1 MHRRQRLDTG
11 TSTTSIAKVNSAQAA
26 ASVRSAAAA
35 VAPPAWLSWSVW
47 GVAATY
53 YLAAFYLR
61 SSPAVMTTELMR
73 DFGISASQLGNFSAV
88 YFYAYIAMQIP
99 TGVLVDSWG
108 ARRLLIAGSL
118 AAAAGTCLFG
128 ATSSYALASAGR
140 LIVGGATAV
149 GWVVTL
155 KLASHW
161 FPRERFAMLTG
172 LGLMMGNIGAL
183 VAQVPLRLLVE
194 HFGWRAVALGSAGIV
209 LAVGV
214 AAWAFVTNDPVQRG
228 FLSYAPKELQ
238 RTHMTIG
245 QLLREFPAIFTY
257 RNTWLV
263 FLAQGG
269 FVGAMLSF
277 TGLWGPAYLRRRFAL
292 TSTEAAAVCSVMIVC
307 WAIASPIAGQLSDT
321 IGRRKPIY
329 LGGALVA
336 AVGWATLFF
345 TPLPLPAFTV
355 VAAVTSFAC
364 GAVVL
369 GFAFARE
376 SVPVQ
381 LLGTISGAI
390 NVGNM
395 LGPTILQPA
404 IGRVL
409 DRHWAG
415 TMNGGARIYSVDAFQ
430 AGFVMIVG
438 WSVLTC
444 LLIAWTKETH
454 CRPAA

>member
-1 MHRRQRLDTG
+1 VLG
-11 TSTTSIAKVNSAQAA
+11 TATARVT
-26 ASVRSAAAA
+26 
-35 VAPPAWLSWSVW
+35 PPRWLSWSIW
-47 GVAATY
+47 AVAATY

-73 DFGISASQLGNFSAV
+73 DFQIGASQLGNFSAV

-118 AAAAGTCLFG
+118 AAAVGTCLFG
-128 ATSSYALASAGR
+128 ATGSYALASVGR

-155 KLASHW
+155 KLATHW
-161 FPRERFAMLTG
+161 FPRERFAMLSG
-172 LGLMMGNIGAL
+172 LGLMMGNVGAL

-194 HFGWRAVALGSAGIV
+194 QFGWRAVAFGSAAVV
-209 LAVGV
+209 LAVGA
-214 AAWAFVTNDPVQRG
+214 AAWAVVANDPVDKG
-228 FLSYAPKELQ
+228 FRSWAPNELQ
-238 RTHMTIG
+238 RTHLTIG
-245 QLLREFPAIFTY
+245 QLLREFPTIFTY
-257 RNTWLV
+257 RNTWLI

-277 TGLWGPAYLRRRFAL
+277 TGLWGPAYLRQRFTLA
-292 TSTEAAAVCSVMIVC
+292 TTEASAVCSVMIVC
-307 WAIASPIAGQLSDT
+307 WAVASPIAGHLSDA

-336 AVGWATLFF
+336 AAGWSLMFYA
-345 TPLPLPAFTV
+345 PLPLAAFTA

-364 GAVVL
+364 GAVIL
-369 GFAFARE
+369 GFAYAKE
-376 SVPVQ
+376 SVPIQ

-395 LGPTILQPA
+395 LGPTLLQPA
-404 IGRVL
+404 IGKVL
-409 DRHWAG
+409 DQRWVGA
-415 TMNGGARIYSVDAFQ
+415 MNNGVRAYSVDAFQ
-430 AGFVMIVG
+430 SAFVMILA
-438 WSVLTC
+438 WSLLSC
-444 LLIAWTKETH
+444 LLIAFTEETR
-454 CRPAA
+454 CRQAV

>member
-1 MHRRQRLDTG
+1 MT
-11 TSTTSIAKVNSAQAA
+11 
-26 ASVRSAAAA
+26 
-35 VAPPAWLSWSVW
+35 PPSWLSWSVW
-47 GVAATY
+47 IVAATF

-61 SSPAVMTTELMR
+61 TSPAVMTTELMR
-73 DFGISASQLGNFSAV
+73 DFGVSASQLGNFSAV
-88 YFYAYIAMQIP
+88 YFYSYIAMQIP

-118 AAAAGTCLFG
+118 AAAVGTCLFG
-128 ATSSYALASAGR
+128 ATSSYALASVGR

-155 KLASHW
+155 KLATHW
-161 FPRERFAMLTG
+161 FPRERFAMLSG
-172 LGLMMGNIGAL
+172 LGLMMGNVGAL

-194 HFGWRAVALGSAGIV
+194 QFGWRAVALGSAGVI
-209 LAVGV
+209 LAIGS
-214 AAWAFVTNDPVQRG
+214 AAWAFVVNDPLEKG
-228 FLSYAPKELQ
+228 FRSYAPAELQ
-238 RTHMTIG
+238 RTHLTIG
-245 QLLREFPAIFTY
+245 QLTREFPTIFTY
-257 RNTWLV
+257 RNTWLI

-277 TGLWGPAYLRRRFAL
+277 TGLWGPTYLRQRFTLAP
-292 TSTEAAAVCSVMIVC
+292 TEAAAVCSVMIVC
-307 WAIASPIAGQLSDT
+307 WAVASPTAGYLSDK

-329 LGGALVA
+329 FGGALVA
-336 AVGWATLFF
+336 AAGWSTMFYA
-345 TPLPLPAFTV
+345 PLPLAAFSV

-369 GFAFARE
+369 GFAFAKE
-376 SVPVQ
+376 SVPIQ

-409 DRHWAG
+409 DQHWAG
-415 TMNGGARIYSVDAFQ
+415 ALNNGVRVYSVGAFQ
-430 AGFVMIVG
+430 TGFAMIVA
-438 WSVLTC
+438 WSLVSC
-444 LLIAWTKETH
+444 LLIVFTAETR
-454 CRPAA
+454 CRQAA

>member
-1 MHRRQRLDTG
+1 M
-11 TSTTSIAKVNSAQAA
+11 
-26 ASVRSAAAA
+26 
-35 VAPPAWLSWSVW
+35 APSPLLSWSVW
-47 GVAATY
+47 CVAATY

-73 DFGISASQLGNFSAV
+73 DFGISASQLGTFSAV

-118 AAAAGTCLFG
+118 AAAAGTCLFA
-128 ATSSYALASAGR
+128 ATSSYALASVGR

-155 KLASHW
+155 KIAMHW
-161 FPRERFAMLTG
+161 FPRERFAMLSG
-172 LGLMMGNIGAL
+172 LGLMMGNVGAL

-194 HFGWRAVALGSAGIV
+194 EFGWRAVALGSAGVV
-209 LAVGV
+209 LAIGA
-214 AAWAFVTNDPVQRG
+214 AAWAVVANDPLEKGLR
-228 FLSYAPKELQ
+228 SYAPKELQ

-245 QLLREFPAIFTY
+245 ALVREFPTIFTY
-257 RNTWLV
+257 RNTWLI

-277 TGLWGPAYLRRRFAL
+277 TGLWGPTYLRQRFTLA
-292 TSTEAAAVCSVMIVC
+292 STEASAVCSVMIVC
-307 WAIASPIAGQLSDT
+307 WAVASPIAGHLSDR

-329 LGGALVA
+329 CGGALIA
-336 AVGWATLFF
+336 AAGWSTMFF
-345 TPLPLPAFTV
+345 APLPLAAFTV

-369 GFAFARE
+369 GFAFAKE
-376 SVPVQ
+376 SVPIQ

-404 IGRVL
+404 IGMAM

-415 TMNGGARIYSVDAFQ
+415 AMTSGVRAYSVDAFQ
-430 AGFVMIVG
+430 AAFAMIVA
-438 WSVLTC
+438 WSLLSC
-444 LLIAWTKETH
+444 LLTALTDETR
-454 CRPAA
+454 CRQMARD

>member
-1 MHRRQRLDTG
+1 VT
-11 TSTTSIAKVNSAQAA
+11 
-26 ASVRSAAAA
+26 VRSTLAAL
-35 VAPPAWLSWSVW
+35 APPAWLSWSVW
-47 GVAATY
+47 GVAAFY

-108 ARRLLIAGSL
+108 ARRLLIGGAI
-118 AAAAGTCLFG
+118 AAALGTCLFG
-128 ATSSYALASAGR
+128 ATTSYAIASIGR
-140 LIVGGATAV
+140 LIVGAATAV

-155 KLASHW
+155 KLATHW

-172 LGLMMGNIGAL
+172 LGLMMGNVGAL
-183 VAQVPLRLLVE
+183 VAQVPLRVLVE
-194 HFGWRAVALGSAGIV
+194 QFGWRAVAFGSAGVV
-209 LAVGV
+209 LAVG
-214 AAWAFVTNDPVQRG
+214 AATWAFVTNDPLEKG
-228 FLSYAPKELQ
+228 FRSYAPAELQ
-238 RTHMTIG
+238 RTHLTIG
-245 QLLREFPAIFTY
+245 QLLREFPTIFTY
-257 RNTWLV
+257 RNTWLI

-277 TGLWGPAYLRRRFAL
+277 TGLWGPTYLRQRFTLAP
-292 TSTEAAAVCSVMIVC
+292 TEAAAVCSVMIVC
-307 WAIASPIAGQLSDT
+307 WAVASPLAGYLSDR

-329 LGGALVA
+329 LGGALVSA
-336 AVGWATLFF
+336 AGWSTLFF
-345 TPLPLPAFTV
+345 APLPLAAFTV
-355 VAAVTSFAC
+355 VAAITSFAC

-369 GFAFARE
+369 GFAFAKE

-409 DRHWAG
+409 DQRWAG
-415 TMNGGARIYSVDAFQ
+415 AMNNGVRIYPVGAFQ
-430 AGFVMIVG
+430 AGFAMIVA
-438 WSVLTC
+438 WSVLAC
-444 LLIAWTKETH
+444 LLIACTRETR
-454 CRPAA
+454 CRPSA

>member
-1 MHRRQRLDTG
+1 MATHAAHTAG
-11 TSTTSIAKVNSAQAA
+11 SALGPQP
-26 ASVRSAAAA
+26 SALSPQPSALT
-35 VAPPAWLSWSVW
+35 VPPPWLSWSIW
-47 GVAATY
+47 IVAATY

-73 DFGISASQLGNFSAV
+73 DFGIGASQLGNFSAV

-118 AAAAGTCLFG
+118 AAAVGTGLFA
-128 ATSSYALASAGR
+128 ATSSYGLASFGR

-155 KLASHW
+155 KLATHW
-161 FPRERFAMLTG
+161 FPRHRFAMLSG

-194 HFGWRAVALGSAGIV
+194 EFGWRAVALGSACVV
-209 LAVGV
+209 LAIG
-214 AAWAFVTNDPVQRG
+214 ATAWAVVANDPLDKG
-228 FLSYAPKELQ
+228 FVSYAPKELQ

-245 QLLREFPAIFTY
+245 ALVREFPTIFTY
-257 RNTWLV
+257 RNTWLI

-277 TGLWGPAYLRRRFAL
+277 TGLWGPTYLRQRFTLA
-292 TSTEAAAVCSVMIVC
+292 STEAAAVCSVMIVC
-307 WAIASPIAGQLSDT
+307 WAVASPIAGHLSDKV
-321 IGRRKPIY
+321 GLRKPIY

-336 AVGWATLFF
+336 AAGWSTMFYA
-345 TPLPLPAFTV
+345 PLPLAAFTV
-355 VAAVTSFAC
+355 VAAVTSFAS

-369 GFAFARE
+369 GFAFAKE
-376 SVPVQ
+376 SVPIQ
-381 LLGTISGAI
+381 FLGTISGAI

-395 LGPTILQPA
+395 LGPTFLQPA
-404 IGRVL
+404 IGWML
-409 DRHWAG
+409 DQHWRGETA
-415 TMNGGARIYSVDAFQ
+415 NGVRSYPVEAFET
-430 AGFVMIVG
+430 AFAMIVA
-438 WSVLTC
+438 WSLLSC
-444 LLIAWTKETH
+444 LLAAFTEETR
-454 CRPAA
+454 CRQAV

>member
-1 MHRRQRLDTG
+1 MT
-11 TSTTSIAKVNSAQAA
+11 
-26 ASVRSAAAA
+26 VRSTLAAL
-35 VAPPAWLSWSVW
+35 APPAWLSWSVW
-47 GVAATY
+47 GVAAFY

-88 YFYAYIAMQIP
+88 YFYAYVAMQIP

-108 ARRLLIAGSL
+108 ARRLLIGGAI
-118 AAAAGTCLFG
+118 AAALGTCLFG
-128 ATSSYALASAGR
+128 ATNSYAIASIGR
-140 LIVGGATAV
+140 LIVGAATAV

-155 KLASHW
+155 KLATHW

-172 LGLMMGNIGAL
+172 LGLMMGNVGAL
-183 VAQVPLRLLVE
+183 VAQVPLRVLVE
-194 HFGWRAVALGSAGIV
+194 QFGWRAVAFGSAGVV
-209 LAVGV
+209 LAVG
-214 AAWAFVTNDPVQRG
+214 AATWAFVTNDPLEKG
-228 FLSYAPKELQ
+228 FRSYAPAELQ
-238 RTHMTIG
+238 RTHLTIG
-245 QLLREFPAIFTY
+245 QLLREFPTIFTY
-257 RNTWLV
+257 RNTWLI

-277 TGLWGPAYLRRRFAL
+277 TGLWGPTYLRQRFTLAP
-292 TSTEAAAVCSVMIVC
+292 TEAAAVCSVMIVC
-307 WAIASPIAGQLSDT
+307 WAVASPIAGYLSDK

-329 LGGALVA
+329 LGGALVSA
-336 AVGWATLFF
+336 AGWSTLFF
-345 TPLPLPAFTV
+345 APLPLAAFTV
-355 VAAVTSFAC
+355 VAAITSFAC

-369 GFAFARE
+369 GFAFAKE

-409 DRHWAG
+409 DQRWAG
-415 TMNGGARIYSVDAFQ
+415 AMNNGVRIYPVGAFQ
-430 AGFVMIVG
+430 AGFAMIVA
-438 WSVLTC
+438 WSVLAC
-444 LLIAWTKETH
+444 LLIACTRETR
-454 CRPAA
+454 CRPSA

>member
-1 MHRRQRLDTG
+1 VNAKLGIEKLEFGIRERIP
-11 TSTTSIAKVNSAQAA
+11 TSKFLIPNSTLA
-26 ASVRSAAAA
+26 
-35 VAPPAWLSWSVW
+35 WSVW
-47 GVAATY
+47 AVAATY

-73 DFGISASQLGNFSAV
+73 DFGISASQLGNLSAV
-88 YFYAYIAMQIP
+88 YFYAYMAMQIP

-108 ARRLLIAGSL
+108 ARRLLIAGSV
-118 AAAAGTCLFG
+118 AAAVGTCLFG
-128 ATSSYALASAGR
+128 ATSSFALASLGR

-155 KLASHW
+155 KLATHW
-161 FPRERFAMLTG
+161 FPRERFAMLSG
-172 LGLMMGNIGAL
+172 LGLMMGNVGAL

-194 HFGWRAVALGSAGIV
+194 QFGWRAVALGSAGVV
-209 LAVGV
+209 LAVGA
-214 AAWAFVTNDPVQRG
+214 AAWAVVANDPLEKG

-238 RTHMTIG
+238 RTDMTVGALI
-245 QLLREFPAIFTY
+245 REFPTIFTY
-257 RNTWLV
+257 RNTWLI

-277 TGLWGPAYLRRRFAL
+277 TGLWGPTYLRQRFTLA
-292 TSTEAAAVCSVMIVC
+292 STDAAAVCSVMIVC
-307 WAIASPIAGQLSDT
+307 WAVASPIAGHLSDT

-329 LGGALVA
+329 LGGALIA
-336 AVGWATLFF
+336 AAGWSTMFYA
-345 TPLPLPAFTV
+345 PLPLAAFTV

-369 GFAFARE
+369 GFAFAKE
-376 SVPVQ
+376 SVPIQ

-409 DRHWAG
+409 DDRWAG
-415 TMNGGARIYSVDAFQ
+415 AMANGVRVYAVDAFHT
-430 AGFVMIVG
+430 GFAMIVA
-438 WSVLTC
+438 WSMLSC
-444 LLIAWTKETH
+444 LLIALTRETR
-454 CRPAA
+454 CRQSA

>member
-1 MHRRQRLDTG
+1 MTR
-11 TSTTSIAKVNSAQAA
+11 SSALRPQP
-26 ASVRSAAAA
+26 SALSALLT
-35 VAPPAWLSWSVW
+35 PPAWLAWSIW
-47 GVAATY
+47 GVAATN

-61 SSPAVMTTELMR
+61 TSPAVMTTELMR
-73 DFGISASQLGNFSAV
+73 DLSISASQLGQFSAV

-108 ARRLLIAGSL
+108 PRRLLIAGSL
-118 AAAAGTCLFG
+118 AAAAGTCLFA
-128 ATSSYALASAGR
+128 ATSSYGLASFGR

-155 KLASHW
+155 KLATHW
-161 FPRERFAMLTG
+161 FPRERFAMLSG
-172 LGLMMGNIGAL
+172 LGLMMGNVGAL

-194 HFGWRAVALGSAGIV
+194 HFGWRAVALGSAGVV
-209 LAVGV
+209 LAIGA
-214 AAWAFVTNDPVQRG
+214 AAWAVVANDPLEKG

-245 QLLREFPAIFTY
+245 ALVREFPRIFTY
-257 RNTWLV
+257 RNTWLI

-277 TGLWGPAYLRRRFAL
+277 TGLWGPTYLRQRFTLA
-292 TSTEAAAVCSVMIVC
+292 STEASAVCSVMIVC
-307 WAIASPIAGQLSDT
+307 WAIASPIAGHLSDK

-329 LGGALVA
+329 LGGALIA
-336 AVGWATLFF
+336 AAGWSTMFYA
-345 TPLPLPAFTV
+345 PLPLAAFTA
-355 VAAVTSFAC
+355 VAAITSFAC

-369 GFAFARE
+369 GFAFAKE
-376 SVPVQ
+376 SVPIQ

-415 TMNGGARIYSVDAFQ
+415 EMTNGVRSYSVDAFQ
-430 AGFVMIVG
+430 AAFAMIVA
-438 WSVLTC
+438 WSLLSC
-444 LLIAWTKETH
+444 LLTAFTEETR
-454 CRPAA
+454 CRQAV